1 MPIHS
6 IMYRMNSC
14 ILKHIVDSKKNGKKL
29 LAVLLDPD
37 KVKLKSVS
45 QLSDKINGKADFIF
59 VGGST
64 VSEGITE
71 KLVISLRKNSSLP
84 IILFPGDHT
93 QITNEADAILFLSLL
108 SGENPEYLIKQQIKS
123 VSKLQKSELEII
135 PTGYILIN
143 GGNESSVQRVSN
155 SKPVENTNLKLASHI
170 AVAGMYMGKQLIY
183 LEAGSGAKNPVPASL
198 IKEVSE
204 NITIPLLVGG
214 GIRTQNQLENAYK
227 SGADVVVIGTAFED
241 NIDIL
246 ETLES

>member
-93 QITNEADAILFLSLL
+93 QITNEADAILFL
-108 SGENPEYLIKQQIKS
+108 
-123 VSKLQKSELEII
+123 
-135 PTGYILIN
+135 
-143 GGNESSVQRVSN
+143 
-155 SKPVENTNLKLASHI
+155 
-170 AVAGMYMGKQLIY
+170 
-183 LEAGSGAKNPVPASL
+183 
-198 IKEVSE
+198 
-204 NITIPLLVGG
+204 
-214 GIRTQNQLENAYK
+214 
-227 SGADVVVIGTAFED
+227 
-241 NIDIL
+241 
-246 ETLES
+246 